1 MYNYVSELVNTKDVN
16 FKNLALIPGLNLD
29 KPFLKSNESI
39 NIENVIMKD
48 KEIINEKIFV
58 KFFGSINETKN
69 KSSRKK
75 RHKFFRIK
83 NTKKKKEKRKNATSN

>member
-1 MYNYVSELVNTKDVN
+1 MYNYVSELINTKDVN
-16 FKNLALIPGLNLD
+16 FKNLALIPGLNSG

-48 KEIINEKIFV
+48 KDVINEKIFV

-83 NTKKKKEKRKNATSN
+83 NTKKNNKSK